1 MMRSRMLWTFL
12 MLAIAVFL
20 SGCSSEDE
28 IREWMA
34 QTKKQTSAVVPKISE
49 PKIFTPVVYARKDSV
64 DPFNAIKLSAA
75 IAKLR
80 AQSGKGIRP
89 DLDRRREPLEQY
101 PLDTVQMVGVLQ
113 KPGLTY
119 AILQVDKAIF
129 QAKVGNYLGQNFGMI
144 TAVTENGVDLKE
156 IIQDASGEWVE
167 RKARL
172 ELQESSQAGKPQ
184 ESKK

>member
-1 MMRSRMLWTFL
+1 MTRAQVVRASLLLLLT
-12 MLAIAVFL
+12 VFL
-20 SGCSSEDE
+20 SSCSNEDE

-34 QTKKQTSAVVPKISE
+34 QAKKQTNVVVPKIAE
-49 PKIFTPVVYARKDSV
+49 PKTFSPVVYQRKDSL
-64 DPFNAIKLSAA
+64 DPFNPIKLSAA

-80 AQSGKGIRP
+80 AQSGKGIKP
-89 DLDRRREPLEQY
+89 DLERRREPLEQY
-101 PLDTVQMVGVLQ
+101 PLDTVKMVGVLQ

-144 TAVTENGVDLKE
+144 TGVTEAGVDLKE